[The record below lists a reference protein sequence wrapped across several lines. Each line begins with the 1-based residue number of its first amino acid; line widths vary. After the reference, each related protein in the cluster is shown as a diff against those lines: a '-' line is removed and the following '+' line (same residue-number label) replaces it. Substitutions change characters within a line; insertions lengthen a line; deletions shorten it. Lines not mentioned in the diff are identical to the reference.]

1 MKSRSLAMLVIAVV
15 LVLALWFSTTAVV
28 PSLVATYGLDGGR
41 VAWFTSAVQIGFVT
55 GTLISAFLGLADR
68 LDPRRFFMI
77 SALIAA
83 AANAALLVAAPR
95 SDWVLLCRF
104 VTGACMAGVYPIGMK
119 MAASWADRDL
129 GLLIGIMV
137 GALSL
142 GSGAPHLFNAFGGVD
157 WRFAVGIGS
166 AAAVL
171 GALLINLMDI
181 GPNLKPSPP
190 FEPSAAL
197 TAFREPALRLANLGY
212 LGHMW
217 ELYAMWAWIGVFLD
231 ASFHLTLATETATF
245 WARTVTFGVVGIAGA
260 IGCVGGGLF
269 ADKWGRTTLTAGAM
283 AISGSCALVV
293 GFLFGGNPW
302 VLTIFCFVWG
312 ITIVADSAQFSSSV
326 TELAP
331 PERIG
336 TMLTMQ
342 TCTGFLVTM
351 MTIQLLPLVIDAWT
365 WRYAFAV
372 LAIGPLWG
380 VIAMLRLR
388 AHPDAVKLANGRR

>member
-1 MKSRSLAMLVIAVV
+1 
-15 LVLALWFSTTAVV
+15 
-28 PSLVATYGLDGGR
+28 
-41 VAWFTSAVQIGFVT
+41 
-55 GTLISAFLGLADR
+55 
-68 LDPRRFFMI
+68 
-77 SALIAA
+77 
-83 AANAALLVAAPR
+83 
-95 SDWVLLCRF
+95 
-104 VTGACMAGVYPIGMK
+104 
-119 MAASWADRDL
+119 
-129 GLLIGIMV
+129 
-137 GALSL
+137 
-142 GSGAPHLFNAFGGVD
+142 
-157 WRFAVGIGS
+157 
-166 AAAVL
+166 
-171 GALLINLMDI
+171 
-181 GPNLKPSPP
+181 
-190 FEPSAAL
+190 
-197 TAFREPALRLANLGY
+197 AFREPALRLANLGY

>member
-83 AANAALLVAAPR
+83 AANAALLVADPR

-217 ELYAMWAWIGVFLD
+217 ELYAIWAWIGVFLD
-231 ASFHLTLATETATF
+231 ASFRLTLSDSANTGAL
-245 WARTVTFGVVGIAGA
+245 AALVTFVVMGAGA
-260 IGCVGGGLF
+260 LGCIGGGVLSDRF
-269 ADKWGRTTLTAGAM
+269 GRTTVTIWAM
-283 AISGSCALVV
+283 AVSGLCSLLV
-293 GFLFGGNPW
+293 GFLFGGA
-302 VLTIFCFVWG
+302 VWPLVALCIIWG
-312 ITIVADSAQFSSSV
+312 VAVVADSPQFSAS
-326 TELAP
+326 TAELSEPAYV
-331 PERIG
+331 G
-336 TMLTMQ
+336 TMLTVQ
-342 TCTGFLVTM
+342 TSAGFLLTLITIHLVPM
-351 MTIQLLPLVIDAWT
+351 MVDLVG
-365 WRYAFAV
+365 WRFAFMI
-372 LAIGPLWG
+372 LAPGPFIGI
-380 VIAMLRLR
+380 IAMWRLR
-388 AHPDAVKLANGRR
+388 RSPDAARMAGGRG